1 VQILEQTYRPEWTQ
15 MPLTRLTI
23 ALGALTGAVALI
35 AMVRLVAGAFGAA
48 LSPLIW
54 AAILVVMVPW
64 AAYAAWRAR
73 HGHLTVRSAAAVLV
87 LDLVGLVVVW
97 LSVLGP
103 VVALVCSLAAFVV
116 IWVYDWPP
124 RRPRGDD
131 RFVRFEELHADDAD

>member
-1 VQILEQTYRPEWTQ
+1 
-15 MPLTRLTI
+15 
-23 ALGALTGAVALI
+23 
-35 AMVRLVAGAFGAA
+35 
-48 LSPLIW
+48 
-54 AAILVVMVPW
+54 
-64 AAYAAWRAR
+64 
-73 HGHLTVRSAAAVLV
+73 VLV

-131 RFVRFEELHADDAD
+131 RFVRLKELRADDAD

>member
-1 VQILEQTYRPEWTQ
+1 VQILEQIYRPEWTR

-35 AMVRLVAGAFGAA
+35 AMVRLVAGAFGAG

-54 AAILVVMVPW
+54 GAILIVMVPW
-64 AAYAAWRAR
+64 TAYAAWRAR
-73 HGHLTVRSAAAVLV
+73 HGHLTARSAAAVLA
-87 LDLVGLVVVW
+87 LDLVGLAVVW
-97 LSVLGP
+97 LFVLGP
-103 VVALVCSLAAFVV
+103 VLALVCSLAAFVV

-131 RFVRFEELHADDAD
+131 RFVRFEELRADDD

>member
-1 VQILEQTYRPEWTQ
+1 VQILEQIYWPEWTL
-15 MPLTRLTI
+15 MPLARLTI
-23 ALGALTGAVALI
+23 ALGALTGAIALI
-35 AMVRLVAGAFGAA
+35 AMVRLVAGAFGAG

-64 AAYAAWRAR
+64 TAYAAWRAR
-73 HGHLTVRSAAAVLV
+73 HGHLTVRSAAAV

-131 RFVRFEELHADDAD
+131 RFVRLKELRADDAD